1 MHALKFGRLARA
13 LFVGVLALAVA
24 SPASA
29 QITTSTV
36 TGTVK
41 DQQGGVMPGA
51 TVTLISDTK
60 GTQSTPV
67 VTNDVGS
74 FVVTNVTADTYT
86 VQVEMPSFRTLKR
99 SGLQVSAG
107 SQVTVPPLTLEVGGA
122 SEVVTVTSE
131 APIIQASS
139 GERSF
144 AVTSEQVEN
153 LPAPTRAFIN
163 YTLLAPGVENNGLQR
178 IGGGGQSNVM
188 MDGVSTM
195 DTGNNGLMLQ
205 LTNESIAE
213 VKLVSSSYQA
223 EYGRSSGLQISVVT
237 KSGTNQF
244 HGGLY
249 TIERSSAWNS
259 NSKTNILNGDPK
271 VSSRQKDWGYSLGGP
286 IGRPGGNNKLFF
298 FYTQEYSPR
307 TAGNDVVRFRV
318 PTLLERAGDFSQT
331 YDNNGALYP
340 YIKDPLST
348 GACTAANTSGCFA
361 DGGVVG
367 RIPANRL
374 YQTGLNILKMWPAP
388 NVAPGLPYNL
398 QITRPEEKALS
409 YQPVV
414 RVDYQPT
421 SKLRATFKATGWAQT
436 NQIFN
441 GSIPGFNDTKQIHP
455 VVSLYAMTANYTLT
469 PSLVLEATWG
479 RSQNER
485 AGCSPGGNQVGP
497 VFCTSGIPMNPI
509 GNVKNAG
516 LSDLPALFPTST
528 LIDERYYAY
537 DKLSEMD
544 SPVFENGRMMRPPN
558 FAFGSRVANQPPS
571 IPYPNFVN
579 INTTQDVAI
588 SLTKVTGSH
597 TMKAGFYRYHSYKA
611 ENQRNNAFGVLS
623 FQNDA
628 VGTNPFDTSFG
639 FANAAIGSF
648 SSFMQSSR
656 YIEGQWHY
664 SNTEGYVQDNWRVNG
679 KLTVDLGMR
688 FVNQQPLRDQLFQ
701 ESNFF
706 LDKWSQA
713 QAPRLYVPGCANGV
727 YPCTGT
733 NRQAMDPVTGA
744 FLGTLS
750 ASAIGALVPNTGN
763 QLNGLQQTGPDGALG
778 DTGYTYPAVGVEPRF
793 GFAYDLDGQQN
804 IVIRG
809 SGGLFFDRPS
819 TSAYNQVNNPPIA
832 QNVTVRFGQLQNL
845 GAASNLTTVGAP
857 NLLVIKY
864 DSGLPSSFQWSGG
877 AQMRLPWA
885 LALDAAYV
893 GQNAWNQTS
902 QIDINTVDIG
912 TAFLPQNQDRTLA
925 ANTTPGA
932 TALSTDLLRSIR
944 GYGSILVRA
953 DTAERTYH
961 SLQLTLQRRARR
973 GFSFGFTDT
982 ISLSDRQNTTP
993 RHQHD
998 VARNI
1003 SIRSDQAEADKLLG
1017 SSLTPLH
1024 TMRANAIWQLPTM
1037 TNPQGGMKLVAA
1049 VVNDWQLASVWQG
1062 ITGTPYSVAF
1072 AYQNGNNSVN
1082 LTGSPDFPARVR
1094 LVGDTGSGCSS
1105 DIYRQFNVD
1114 AFQGPLT
1121 GSTGLESSN
1130 DYLKGCFQSTLDVSL
1145 SRTIRFGGSKSLQ
1158 LRMDVF
1164 NLPDSAIITARN
1176 TTMNLTG
1183 MNDPVTITNL
1193 PYDASGNLMPA
1204 RSRPAT
1210 AGFGMATAFQ
1220 APRAIQFQARV
1231 GF

>member
-1 MHALKFGRLARA
+1 MRKS
-13 LFVGVLALAVA
+13 AVA
-24 SPASA
+24 RLLWVCMLVLTTVAPPAWA

-36 TGTVK
+36 TGIIK

-51 TVTLISDTK
+51 TVTLISETK
-60 GTQSTPV
+60 GTQSPSV

-74 FVVTNVTADTYT
+74 FVVTNVTGDTYT
-86 VQVEMPSFRTLKR
+86 VQVEMPSFKTLKR

-107 SQVTVPPLTLEVGGA
+107 SQVTVPPLTLEIGGA
-122 SEVVTVTSE
+122 AEVITVTSE

-144 AVTSEQVEN
+144 AVTSEQVES
-153 LPAPTRAFIN
+153 LPASTRAFIQ
-163 YTLLAPGVENNGLQR
+163 YTVLAPGVENNGLQR

-213 VKLVSSSYQA
+213 VKMVSSSYQA

-244 HGGLY
+244 RGGLY
-249 TIERSSAWNS
+249 DIERNSAWNS

-271 VSSRQKDWGYSLGGP
+271 VASRQRDWGYSIGGP
-286 IGRPGGNNKLFF
+286 IGRPGADNKLFF

-340 YIKDPLST
+340 YIKDPLLPNLV
-348 GACTAANTSGCFA
+348 CTAANTAGCFA
-361 DGGVVG
+361 DGGVLG

-409 YQPVV
+409 WQPVV
-414 RVDYQPT
+414 RVDYQPMA
-421 SKLRATFKATGWAQT
+421 KLRATFKATGWAQT

-441 GSIPGFNDTKQIHP
+441 GSIPGFNDTQQIHP
-455 VVSLYAMTANYTLT
+455 VVTRYAITANFTLT
-469 PSLVLEATWG
+469 PSLVVEATWG

-516 LSDLPALFPTST
+516 LSDLPSLFPTST
-528 LIDERYYAY
+528 LIDDRYYAY
-537 DKLSEMD
+537 NALSNMD

-579 INTTQDVAI
+579 INTTADLAV
-588 SLTKVTGSH
+588 SVTKVSGSH

-648 SSFMQSSR
+648 SSYMQSSR
-656 YIEGQWHY
+656 YIEGQWNY
-664 SNTEGYVQDNWRVNG
+664 YNTEGYLQDNWRLNG
-679 KLTVDLGMR
+679 QMTLDVGLR
-688 FVNQQPLRDQLFQ
+688 LVNQQPLRDQLFQ

-706 LDKWSQA
+706 LDKWSKSA
-713 QAPRLYVPGCANGV
+713 APRLYVPGCANGV
-727 YPCTGT
+727 YPCSGT
-733 NRQAMDPVTGA
+733 TRQAMDPVTGQ
-744 FLGTLS
+744 FLGPLS
-750 ASAIGALVPNTGN
+750 ATAIGALVPNTGN
-763 QLNGLQQTGPDGALG
+763 ALNGLLQTGPSGALG
-778 DTGYTYPAVGVEPRF
+778 DTGYTYPAIGVEPRL
-793 GFAYDLDGQQN
+793 GFAYNVGGQQEL
-804 IVIRG
+804 VFRG

-832 QNVTVRFGQLQNL
+832 QNVTVRFGELQNL
-845 GAASNLTTVGAP
+845 SGNNLTTVGAP

-864 DSGLPSSFQWSGG
+864 DSGLPSSAQWSGG
-877 AQMRLPWA
+877 AQMRLPWS

-893 GQNAWNQTS
+893 GQRAWHQAS
-902 QIDINTVDIG
+902 QPDLNTVDIG
-912 TAFLPQNQDRTLA
+912 AAFLPQNQDRTLA

-932 TALSTDLLRSIR
+932 TALSTDLLRSIT
-944 GYGSILVRA
+944 GYGAIAVRA
-953 DTAERTYH
+953 DTLERTYH
-961 SLQLTLQRRARR
+961 SLQLTLQRRMRR
-973 GFSFGFTDT
+973 GLSFGFTDT
-982 ISLSDRQNTTP
+982 ISLSDRQNTLP
-993 RHQHD
+993 RYQHD
-998 VARNI
+998 ASGNV

-1024 TMRANAIWQLPTM
+1024 TMRANLIWQLPTLSS
-1037 TNPQGGMKLVAA
+1037 GSSARKVVAA
-1049 VVNDWQLASVWQG
+1049 VVNDWQLASIWSG
-1062 ITGTPYSVAF
+1062 ITGTPYSATF
-1072 AYQNGNNSVN
+1072 AYQNGNSAVN

-1094 LVGDTGSGCSS
+1094 LVGEAGAGCSN
-1105 DIYRQFNVD
+1105 DIYRQFNVA

-1121 GSTGLESSN
+1121 GSAGLESSN
-1130 DYLKGCFQSTLDVSL
+1130 DYLTGCFQSTLDVSL
-1145 SRTIRFGGSKSLQ
+1145 SRTIRFGGSRTLQ

-1164 NLPDSAIITARN
+1164 NLPNSGIITARN

-1183 MNDPVTITNL
+1183 MSDPVTITNL
-1193 PYDASGNLMPA
+1193 PYDASGALVPA
-1204 RSRPAT
+1204 RSRPA
-1210 AGFGMATAFQ
+1210 ASGFGMATLFQ
-1220 APRAIQFQARV
+1220 TPRSVQFQVRV